1 MMICWSPPVNNDK
14 VSEVNSGGTKR
25 YVENTQKCTR
35 LNSILASRYC
45 LLGHAGFGLAS
56 VDKILLMIHACTRCG
71 HNVEDDISIRVA
83 IYRKLNL
90 CQGREILGLR
100 LAVGGEERPLLRSA
114 SIPLIISSTLLK
126 SVKNYIAGRW

>member
-1 MMICWSPPVNNDK
+1 
-14 VSEVNSGGTKR
+14 
-25 YVENTQKCTR
+25 
-35 LNSILASRYC
+35 
-45 LLGHAGFGLAS
+45 
-56 VDKILLMIHACTRCG
+56 MIHACTRCG

-114 SIPLIISSTLLK
+114 SIPLIFHIVQVSQELYCRPMVKYVANIHGDEAVSRELLLGLAQYLVWNYG
-126 SVKNYIAGRW
+126 SDHRVTRVLNNTEVK